1 MNPNQIVITGG
12 LGFIGSNFAE
22 YLDNKLKNYLIIIL
36 DKSKKN
42 KKKNKKY
49 LKSKNNKFII
59 INANTIDIEKKLSKF
74 NNIKAVFHF
83 AEFSRIFQSF
93 KHEKECFTSNT
104 LGTYKVLKFC
114 KDRNIKIIYSAS
126 SSKFGNNGKNENLSP
141 YSWTKSKNIE
151 LIKNFNNWYGLK
163 YEIVYFYNVYGPR
176 QDRSGKLAAVIGI
189 FERQF
194 LNNKP
199 LTVVAPG
206 NFRRDFT
213 HIQDIVRG
221 TYLAWRKNLN
231 REYFL
236 GTGNTYSIIHIAK
249 LFKHKISFIPSRK
262 GERFSSNKINNDTY
276 KILGFKPKI
285 KIEKYI
291 ENFVKKNKK

>member
-1 MNPNQIVITGG
+1 MNTKQIVITGG
-12 LGFIGSNFAE
+12 LGFIGSNFAN
-22 YLDNKLKNYLIIIL
+22 YLDKKLKNYQILIL

-42 KKKNKKY
+42 KKKNEKY
-49 LKSKNNKFII
+49 LKGKNNRFFI
-59 INANTIDIEKKLSKF
+59 INANTIDIEKKLFKF
-74 NNIKAVFHF
+74 KNIEAVFHF
-83 AEFSRIFQSF
+83 GEFSRIVQSF
-93 KHEKECFTSNT
+93 KYENECFTSNT

-151 LIKNFNNWYGLK
+151 LIKNFKNWYGLE

-176 QDRSGKLAAVIGI
+176 QAQSGKLAAVIGI
-189 FERQF
+189 FEGQF
-194 LNNKP
+194 LKNKP
-199 LTVVAPG
+199 LTVVSPG
-206 NFRRDFT
+206 NLRRDFT
-213 HIQDIVRG
+213 HIDDIIRG

-236 GTGNTYSIIHIAK
+236 GTGNIYSIMYIAK
-249 LFKHKISFIPSRK
+249 LFNHKIKLIPSRS

-285 KIEKYI
+285 KIKKYI